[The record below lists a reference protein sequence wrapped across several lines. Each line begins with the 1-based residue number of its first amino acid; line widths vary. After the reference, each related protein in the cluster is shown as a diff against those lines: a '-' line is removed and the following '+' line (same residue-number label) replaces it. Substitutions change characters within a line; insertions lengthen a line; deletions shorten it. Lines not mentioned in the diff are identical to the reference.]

1 MVFSMFFFFR
11 DGDLLLRELKSLIPM
26 APNYKDMVVNKLR
39 EVTYATF
46 FGIFGTG
53 ICQGVAAGMIFW
65 GLGINNPTLWAAA
78 TALVSLIPVI
88 GTATIWVPLSI
99 YLILTGYLG
108 KGIILLVLGSGV
120 IGLVDNFVRPL
131 IIEGKSEG
139 MHLLLVFFSLA
150 GGLILF
156 GPSGLVLGPLVS
168 ALLVTFLDIYRAE
181 FKEEL

>member
-1 MVFSMFFFFR
+1 
-11 DGDLLLRELKSLIPM
+11 
-26 APNYKDMVVNKLR
+26 
-39 EVTYATF
+39 
-46 FGIFGTG
+46 
-53 ICQGVAAGMIFW
+53 MIFW